1 MSHAKKRKQGLL
13 SLTIYLT
20 LKDLKRLIVDLES
33 VANDTL
39 MPSKN
44 YPMTATISVGVIK
57 INNKDKTRLCLF
69 LDLLDKHGEIW
80 SSGIWDLE
88 NKEQST
94 IQEQLESAII
104 SFVKEA
110 DPNRD

>member
-1 MSHAKKRKQGLL
+1 M
-13 SLTIYLT
+13 
-20 LKDLKRLIVDLES
+20 KRLIVDLES
-33 VANDTL
+33 VANNALT
-39 MPSKN
+39 PSIN
-44 YPMTATISVGVIK
+44 YPMTATISVGTTK
-57 INNKDKTRLCLF
+57 TNNKNKNRLCLF

-80 SSGIWDLE
+80 YSGVWNLE
-88 NKEQST
+88 NKEQAT

>member
-1 MSHAKKRKQGLL
+1 M
-13 SLTIYLT
+13 
-20 LKDLKRLIVDLES
+20 KRLIVDLES

-39 MPSKN
+39 TPSKN
-44 YPMTATISVGVIK
+44 YPMTATISVGATK
-57 INNKDKTRLCLF
+57 TNNKDKNRLCLF

-80 SSGIWDLE
+80 CSGLWNLE
-88 NKEQST
+88 NKEQAT

-104 SFVKEA
+104 SFIKEA